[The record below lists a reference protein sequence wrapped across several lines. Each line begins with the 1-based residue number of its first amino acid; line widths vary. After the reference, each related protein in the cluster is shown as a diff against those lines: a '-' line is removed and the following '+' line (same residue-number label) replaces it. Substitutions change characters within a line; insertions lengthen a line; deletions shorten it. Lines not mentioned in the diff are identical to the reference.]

1 MQHIV
6 FDASFPRQSG
16 EIAVSEKLVSYYS
29 RTGHTQRIAELI
41 AESVGADVERIIDAK
56 SREGALGYLTAG
68 RDAMFKRQSRIQPP
82 MKDPSRY
89 NLVILGTPIWAWNL
103 SPPMRTY
110 ISDHKAKFNQ
120 VAFFCTEGGSGGN
133 RAFRQMANLI
143 GKQPVATLELTETDL
158 KRDSYKGKLDG
169 FVEQIGAT

>member
-1 MQHIV
+1 M
-6 FDASFPRQSG
+6 SR
-16 EIAVSEKLVSYYS
+16 KLVCYYS
-29 RTGHTQRIAELI
+29 HTGHTHKIAELV
-41 AESVGADVERIIDAK
+41 AKVLDADVERIIDAK

-68 RDAMFKRQSRIQPP
+68 RDAVLKRRSRIQPVVN
-82 MKDPSRY
+82 DPSQY

-110 ISDHKAKFNQ
+110 ISDHKSKFNQ

-143 GKQPVATLELTETDL
+143 GKQPVATLELTEADL
-158 KRDSYKGKLDG
+158 KRDSYKDKLDG
-169 FVEQIGAT
+169 FIERLAATKSPEN

>member
-1 MQHIV
+1 MPHIV
-6 FDASFPRQSG
+6 SEASFPQQSG
-16 EIAVSEKLVSYYS
+16 EIAVPKKLVCYYS
-29 RTGHTQRIAELI
+29 HTGHTQKIAELI
-41 AESVGADVERIIDAK
+41 AESVGADVERIIDEK

-68 RDAMFKRQSRIQPP
+68 RDAMLKRQSRIQPA
-82 MKDPSRY
+82 MKDPSQY
-89 NLVILGTPIWAWNL
+89 DLIILGTPIWAWNL

-133 RAFRQMANLI
+133 RAFQQMANLI
-143 GKQPVATLELTETDL
+143 GTQPVATLELTETDL

-169 FVEQIGAT
+169 FVEQIAAT

>member
-1 MQHIV
+1 MQHIAS
-6 FDASFPRQSG
+6 DASIPRQSG
-16 EIAVSEKLVSYYS
+16 EIAVSKKLVCYYS
-29 RTGHTQRIAELI
+29 HTGHTQKIAEVI

-68 RDAMFKRQSRIQPP
+68 RDAMFKRQSRIQPA
-82 MKDPSRY
+82 MKDPSQY

-110 ISDHKAKFNQ
+110 ISHHKAKFNQ
-120 VAFFCTEGGSGGN
+120 VAFFCTEGASGGN

-169 FVEQIGAT
+169 FVEQIAAT